1 MANTWF
7 RFRQFTIE
15 QDRCAM
21 KVTTDAC
28 LFGAWAA
35 EQLKQEKFL
44 SGQCLDIGTGTGL
57 LSLMLAQAIPLQVDA
72 IEKDPEAAVQAAAN
86 VEAGPWSSR
95 IRVIQADVTR
105 FSFAKKYDVIIS
117 NPPFY
122 ERELKSGDPKKN
134 QAHHDAGLTWAS
146 LLPLLRT
153 LLAPGGR
160 FFLLAP
166 FKRYPEI
173 VQQIRAHELHIRR
186 ACMIRQTPQHAYF
199 RVFITG
205 SNEPPQS
212 PAVQDEISITGT
224 DQPYSDPFIRLLK
237 DYYLHL

>member
-1 MANTWF
+1 
-7 RFRQFTIE
+7 
-15 QDRCAM
+15 M

-134 QAHHDAGLTWAS
+134 QAHHDAGLTWS
-146 LLPLLRT
+146 VLLPLLRS

-166 FKRYPEI
+166 YKRYRET
-173 VQQIRAHELHIRR
+173 VSLIREQGLFIHRSCLV
-186 ACMIRQTPQHAYF
+186 RQTPAHDFF

-205 SNEPPQS
+205 SNTP
-212 PAVQDEISITGT
+212 VQDPALKEEISITGT
-224 DQPYSDPFIRLLK
+224 DQPYSAPFIRLLK